1 MDEEKYIGE
10 ASYRFI
16 RIPVNQ
22 KYSTTRMSKNV
33 QQQSS

>member
-1 MDEEKYIGE
+1 MKKNIFLGE

-22 KYSTTRMSKNV
+22 KYSTTLHVNV